1 MGFGFCVFF
10 SPPYKPPLKKA
21 ETPTPPVKWN
31 DPAGQQNKTEHPG
44 LLDPSLQSP
53 VSTTTFTITFTQNLA
68 PTSYIILE
76 EHAFIYICAIPH
88 EQKHLDFFFS
98 FYFTLSM
105 FFGAWGFQHLQ

>member
-1 MGFGFCVFF
+1 MGFGFCVFPPP
-10 SPPYKPPLKKA
+10 SPKPSLKKA
-21 ETPTPPVKWN
+21 ETPTPSVKWN
-31 DPAGQQNKTEHPG
+31 DPTGQQNKTEHTG
-44 LLDPSLQSP
+44 LLDLSLQSP
-53 VSTTTFTITFTQNLA
+53 VSTTAFTITQNLA

-105 FFGAWGFQHLQ
+105 YFGAWGFQHLQ